1 MLHMGSRHASPAIGT
16 KKQQCRF
23 WLDHFGLIAGLLE
36 SKIVGES
43 RHEAMPGRCSWMIRT
58 LAAAVIVVLGPHEP
72 ALAALLTPAG
82 SIPLGFPKGAIS
94 DLGFDYANRRLFALE
109 PDAAK
114 LVVVDLLGGAVSQ
127 TLRGLW
133 APQGLAHEPPNGQ
146 LYVALGGGQLAV
158 FQGVPLQRTATIP
171 IGPNLGPPSYDAG
184 TTQVYF
190 AHIWARSAS

>member
-1 MLHMGSRHASPAIGT
+1 MLAPPSARGNSNVD
-16 KKQQCRF
+16 F
-23 WLDHFGLIAGLLE
+23 WLDHFGLITGSLWADQACLKA
-36 SKIVGES
+36 KIVGES

-109 PDAAK
+109 PDAGR
-114 LVVVDLLGGAVSQ
+114 LEVVDLLGGAVSQ

-146 LYVALGGGQLAV
+146 LYVALGGSQLAV